1 MAVERRRQ
9 QVAERRATVTRL
21 WARHLTQE
29 EIAAAVGVDQSTIS
43 RDIKALVVAWRAE
56 ALTEVADLRARE
68 FADLDSMEREAA
80 MAASVGR
87 SAVELARLLEVRL
100 RVKERRARMLGL
112 DAPKRQEFAGLIGTL
127 SARDLNLTKLSADE
141 LAELQRLV
149 EKLDVAHP

>member
-9 QVAERRATVTRL
+9 QVAERRATVAKL

-87 SAVELARLLEVRL
+87 SAAELARLLEVRL

-112 DAPKRQEFAGLIGTL
+112 DAPRRQEFSGLIATL
-127 SARDLNLTKLSADE
+127 SARDLNLKRLSAAE
-141 LAELQRLV
+141 LAELERLV
-149 EKLDVAHP
+149 EKLDVAAP